1 MQEEVKLLPAR
12 TGQEKEPTWD
22 DIGSKAKR
30 QLKFRLRLLGKA
42 ATNIALFPFRVV
54 KVIWDIIF

>member
-1 MQEEVKLLPAR
+1 MSEEVKLLPQK
-12 TGQEKEPTWD
+12 TGEKEPTWN
-22 DIGSKAKR
+22 DIGGKAKR

-54 KVIWDIIF
+54 KLVWDIIF